1 MNMMNDSTLD
11 SKLSAIDK
19 ALAAAKA
26 RKAMKDSQDAP
37 QDAAEKNTTKVVTD
51 NVVKAAKNAERDA
64 TRESARA
71 QRTKE
76 REARRAAKATDL
88 ANKKP
93 AHMKKIASAAAKLP
107 TLSQSAQILFSDI
120 TSNLPNDQVIA
131 VALHLQHFNRTKAT
145 ERALGQRVTAGQQVR
160 ITAGDPRYVGK
171 TGTIARAQRIRCY
184 VTIPGIKREVYLFTS
199 DVEIVES
206 AAKTGTEG

>member
-1 MNMMNDSTLD
+1 MDMMNDSTLD

-26 RKAMKDSQDAP
+26 RKAMKDSQNAP

>member
-1 MNMMNDSTLD
+1 MDTTNDSTLD
-11 SKLSAIDK
+11 NKLSAIDK

-26 RKAMKDSQDAP
+26 RKAMKDSQDVP
-37 QDAAEKNTTKVVTD
+37 QDASAKNTPKSETD
-51 NVVKAAKNAERDA
+51 NIVKAAKNAERDA
-64 TRESARA
+64 ARESART

-76 REARRAAKATDL
+76 HEERRATKAADI

-120 TSNLPNDQVIA
+120 TSNLPSDQVIA

-145 ERALGQRVTAGQQVR
+145 ERALGQRVTAGQQVH

-171 TGTIARAQRIRCY
+171 TGIVARAQRIRCY
-184 VTIPGIKREVYLFTS
+184 VSIPGIKREVYLFTS

>member
-1 MNMMNDSTLD
+1 MDMMNDSTLD

-37 QDAAEKNTTKVVTD
+37 QDAAEKNATKVVTD

-76 REARRAAKATDL
+76 REARRVAKATDL